1 MRLLLALLPATFAA
15 AYAVVS
21 VSLGQMSRARRVA
34 LRDAL
39 EGADRA
45 ALDRYLAAPAAL
57 EARWMLLR
65 VAGVGATSALVGIG
79 LSGVTEHAWLLG
91 LSGAV
96 SVYAI
101 PSEFGRRLAMV
112 HPERVAPTLLRLV
125 RPLEWLAIPVADPL
139 AWLASK
145 FIERRNSEPPDASF
159 TDLTETEVE
168 VMVTQAEQIGAL
180 DPEQSEMLRNV
191 LDFGDV
197 TAEELMVPR
206 MQVHAIDVAL
216 GIDDV
221 LSYVTE
227 TQHSRYPVYEDT
239 SENIV
244 GVLHVKDLFRALAE
258 RGVFSSASN
267 KPAVTLAELIRKP
280 VAFVPETQLATTVL
294 HDMRAGRH
302 HMAIVLDEFGG
313 VSGIITL
320 EDLLEEIVGD
330 IQDEHDG
337 DDEARITRLGDGRAL
352 VDASLPVTDV
362 NRYLGTELPEGDYV
376 SLGGLLVDLL
386 GEVPPEGS
394 EHEALGLTFKVREA
408 DARRVALVE
417 LGGLP
422 PEPSE
427 PAESG
432 HTRAGTG
439 EDAA

>member
-1 MRLLLALLPATFAA
+1 M
-15 AYAVVS
+15 
-21 VSLGQMSRARRVA
+21 A

-65 VAGVGATSALVGIG
+65 VAGVGATSALVGTG
-79 LSGVTEHAWLLG
+79 LSGITDHAWVLG
-91 LSGAV
+91 LIGAV

-125 RPLEWLAIPVADPL
+125 RPLEWLALPVADPL

-145 FIERRNSEPPDASF
+145 FIERRDSEPPDAS
-159 TDLTETEVE
+159 LTETEVE

-180 DPEQSEMLRNV
+180 DREQSEMLRNV

-206 MQVHAIDVAL
+206 VQVHALDLAL
-216 GIDDV
+216 GIDEV
-221 LSYVTE
+221 LSFVTE
-227 TQHSRYPVYEDT
+227 TQHSRYPVYQD
-239 SENIV
+239 SNENIV
-244 GVLHVKDLFRALAE
+244 GVLHVKDLFRALTE
-258 RGVFSSASN
+258 RGAFSTSPEKLEQRTES
-267 KPAVTLAELIRKP
+267 PAEVTLAELIRRP

-302 HMAIVLDEFGG
+302 HMAAVLDEFGG
-313 VSGIITL
+313 FSGIITL

-386 GEVPPEGS
+386 GEVPAEGT
-394 EHEALGLTFKVREA
+394 EHEALGLSFKVREA
-408 DARRVALVE
+408 DARRIALME
-417 LGGLP
+417 LGGLPP